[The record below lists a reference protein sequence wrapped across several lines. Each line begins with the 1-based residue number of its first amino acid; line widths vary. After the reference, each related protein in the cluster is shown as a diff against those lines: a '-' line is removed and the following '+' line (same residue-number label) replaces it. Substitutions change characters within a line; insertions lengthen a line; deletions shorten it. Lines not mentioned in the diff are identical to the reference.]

1 MRTSD
6 QPTDVRAQGTQQEPK
21 DVPTASLSRRP
32 GTLRIGNVAG
42 VEIRLDITLVLVF
55 FLVAGSLGNR
65 TLPAWHPDWPPS
77 LVWAVAFGAATL
89 FFASVLAHELSHA
102 IVARARG
109 IRVAGITL
117 FMFGGVTELVGE
129 PPTPSA
135 EFLMA
140 IAGPLTS
147 IFIGVVAT
155 IAGTAFV
162 HSSPELMAES
172 PALVLSAATPLQTL
186 LIWLGP
192 VNVVLGVF
200 NLVPGFPL
208 DGGRVLRSILWA
220 VTRDLDKATVWAAG
234 VGQALAWLIITAG
247 VYIAFGGVLPF
258 FGRGLFQG
266 VWLVLIGWF
275 LASAARMSAARVT
288 EMGALRG
295 VPVRNL
301 LLSHVDTLSPN
312 EPLEA
317 AVKDTVLRSD
327 QNSFP
332 VLAGGELVGVVGI
345 REIQAAREQRPD
357 VRVKDVMLPA
367 ERVKAIPADSDAA
380 DALNELADRN
390 VNEVAVVDK
399 GSFIG
404 LLRRE
409 DIVRWLA
416 FHPVGARA

>member
-6 QPTDVRAQGTQQEPK
+6 PPNDARPPSTQQQPG
-21 DVPTASLSRRP
+21 DVPTAALSRRP

-77 LVWAVAFGAATL
+77 LVWSVAFGAAIL
-89 FFASVLAHELSHA
+89 FFVSVLAHELSHA
-102 IVARARG
+102 LVARARG
-109 IRVAGITL
+109 MRVAGITL

-129 PPTPSA
+129 PPTPGA
-135 EFLMA
+135 EFFMA

-162 HSSPELMAES
+162 HSSPELMTES
-172 PALVLSAATPLQTL
+172 PGLILSSAGPVQTL

-192 VNVVLGVF
+192 VNIVLGAF
-200 NLVPGFPL
+200 NMVPGFPL

-220 VTRDLDKATVWAAG
+220 ATRDLDRATIWAAG
-234 VGQALAWLIITAG
+234 IGQAFAWLIITAG
-247 VYIAFGGVLPF
+247 VYIAFGGALPF

-266 VWLVLIGWF
+266 FWLVLIGWF

-295 VPVRNL
+295 VPVRSL
-301 LLSHVDTLSPN
+301 LVSHVEALSPD
-312 EPLEA
+312 EPLET

-332 VLAGGELVGVVGI
+332 VLAGDELVGVVGI
-345 REIQAAREQRPD
+345 REIQAARDRWPE

-380 DALNELADRN
+380 DALNELANRD
-390 VNEVAVVDK
+390 VNEVAVVDR

-416 FHPVGARA
+416 FHPVGTRA

>member
-6 QPTDVRAQGTQQEPK
+6 PTNDLHAPSTREHPA
-21 DVPTASLSRRP
+21 DIPTASLSRRP

-42 VEIRLDITLVLVF
+42 VDIRLDVTLVLVF

-65 TLPAWHPDWPPS
+65 TLPTWHPDWPAS

-102 IVARARG
+102 LVARARG
-109 IRVAGITL
+109 MRVAGITL

-129 PPTPSA
+129 PPTPGA
-135 EFLMA
+135 EFFMA

-147 IFIGVVAT
+147 IFIGIIAT

-172 PALVLSAATPLQTL
+172 PALVLSAAGPLQTL

-192 VNVVLGVF
+192 VNIVLGVF

-220 VTRDLDKATVWAAG
+220 ATRSLDKATLWAAG
-234 VGQALAWLIITAG
+234 VGQALAWLIIAAG

-266 VWLVLIGWF
+266 LWLVLIGWF
-275 LASAARMSAARVT
+275 LASAARVSAARVT
-288 EMGALRG
+288 EMSVLRG

-301 LLSHVDTLSPN
+301 LVSHVDALSPD
-312 EPLEA
+312 EPLET
-317 AVKDTVLRSD
+317 AVKNTVLRSD

-332 VLAGGELVGVVGI
+332 VLAGDELVGVVGI
-345 REIQAAREQRPD
+345 REIQAARDRSPN
-357 VRVKDVMLPA
+357 VRVKDIMLPA
-367 ERVKAIPADSDAA
+367 ERVRAVAADSDAA
-380 DALNELADRN
+380 DALSELADRGAG
-390 VNEVAVVDK
+390 EVAVVDR

-416 FHPVGARA
+416 FHPVGTRA

>member
-1 MRTSD
+1 
-6 QPTDVRAQGTQQEPK
+6 V

-32 GTLRIGNVAG
+32 GSFRIATVAG
-42 VEIRLDITLVLVF
+42 IEVRLDVTLVLVF

-65 TLPAWHPDWPPS
+65 TLPTWHRDWPPS
-77 LVWAVAFGAATL
+77 LIWAVAFGAATL

-102 IVARARG
+102 LVARARG
-109 IRVAGITL
+109 MRVAGITL

-129 PPTPSA
+129 PPTPGA
-135 EFLMA
+135 EFFMA

-155 IAGTAFV
+155 VAGTAFV
-162 HSSPELMAES
+162 HASPELLSAS
-172 PALVLSAATPLQTL
+172 PGQVLSAAGPFETL

-192 VNVVLGVF
+192 VNVVLGAF
-200 NLVPGFPL
+200 NMVPGFPL
-208 DGGRVLRSILWA
+208 DGGRVLRSLLWA
-220 VTRDLDKATVWAAG
+220 ATRDLDKATVWAAG
-234 VGQALAWLIITAG
+234 VGQALAWAMIATG
-247 VYIAFGGVLPF
+247 VYIAFGGVLPV
-258 FGRGLFQG
+258 FGQGLFQG
-266 VWLVLIGWF
+266 LWLVLIGWF

-295 VPVRNL
+295 IPVRNL
-301 LLSHVDTLSPN
+301 IVSHVEALDPD
-312 EPLEA
+312 ERLET
-317 AVKDTVLRSD
+317 AVQDTVLRTD
-327 QNSFP
+327 QSSFP
-332 VLAGGELVGVVGI
+332 VLAGGELVGLLGI
-345 REIQAAREQRPD
+345 RQIQAVRDRWSE
-357 VRVKDVMLPA
+357 VRVRDVMLPA
-367 ERVKAIPADSDAA
+367 ERVKAIPAESDAA
-380 DALNELADRN
+380 DALNELADRD